1 MLFGRFTVQQE
12 ITFRS
17 PWPRLLL
24 LRKTTWVKIGTGF
37 SKLWWFACYP
47 SSGLRAARSHDRRQ
61 PLFSVTTQEE
71 WLISGFGFCPFFFF
85 FPYYRASLTEG
96 SFFSEWVLYIFQ
108 LSVNFIS
115 KSFQDNYSGSAGS
128 SIGCFSKE
136 DSFSVCP
143 YHRGVTTYRPHGLLE
158 PRLTSSLSCCSSWQ
172 RRGKARALS
181 SLLKRREAGRGHGG
195 CSGPQLSRLVSN
207 RWLLQPPWPFLM
219 VLYLRGRK
227 LRFHPKS
234 QHIVLRIPTSSKD

>member
-1 MLFGRFTVQQE
+1 MSALHFSTFSQFYFQILSRQLF
-12 ITFRS
+12 
-17 PWPRLLL
+17 
-24 LRKTTWVKIGTGF
+24 
-37 SKLWWFACYP
+37 
-47 SSGLRAARSHDRRQ
+47 
-61 PLFSVTTQEE
+61 
-71 WLISGFGFCPFFFF
+71 
-85 FPYYRASLTEG
+85 
-96 SFFSEWVLYIFQ
+96 
-108 LSVNFIS
+108 
-115 KSFQDNYSGSAGS
+115 GSAGS